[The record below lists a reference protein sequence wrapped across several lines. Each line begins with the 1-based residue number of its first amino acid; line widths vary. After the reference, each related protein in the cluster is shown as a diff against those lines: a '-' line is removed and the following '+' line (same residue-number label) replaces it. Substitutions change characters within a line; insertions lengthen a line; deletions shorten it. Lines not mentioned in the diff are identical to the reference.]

1 MRTVC
6 LLIAMLWLPF
16 AVQGKIDIKAFGAV
30 GDGVSIDSPA
40 INAALETAS
49 KNGGDTVVVPEGIYL
64 CYSIHLQSNITL
76 RLEAGAV
83 LKAARVTDRE
93 GYDEAEPND
102 SHYQDFGHSHWH
114 NSLLWGENLHHLT
127 IEGEGLIDGSDVLY
141 RGEPQRGYTGMPM
154 ANKALALR
162 DCHHVAIRNVSFLK
176 CGHFAMLL
184 TGVDDLLIENVKTD
198 TNRDGFDIDCC
209 ERVTVRGCHVNTM
222 NDDAIVLKCSYA
234 LGRPKP
240 TQQVLIEDCHVSGY
254 DVGSFLDGTRTTNSQ
269 KAPDGTGIGDV
280 PRNLLFALPLLHVTL
295 DSLEA

>member
-1 MRTVC
+1 MNMRTVC
-6 LLIAMLWLPF
+6 LLIAILWLPS
-16 AVQGKIDIKAFGAV
+16 AVQGKINIKAFGAV

-83 LKAARVTDRE
+83 LKAAPVTDRE

-127 IEGEGLIDGSDVLY
+127 IEGEGLIDGTDVLY
-141 RGEPQRGYTGMPM
+141 RDEPKRGYTGMPQ

-162 DCHHVAIRNVSFLK
+162 DCHHVAIRDVSFLK
-176 CGHFAMLL
+176 
-184 TGVDDLLIENVKTD
+184 
-198 TNRDGFDIDCC
+198 
-209 ERVTVRGCHVNTM
+209 
-222 NDDAIVLKCSYA
+222 
-234 LGRPKP
+234 
-240 TQQVLIEDCHVSGY
+240 
-254 DVGSFLDGTRTTNSQ
+254 
-269 KAPDGTGIGDV
+269 
-280 PRNLLFALPLLHVTL
+280 
-295 DSLEA
+295 